1 MTRFRLRTGPVALFG
16 AVFVLALVV
25 LLPLRLVLGWF
36 DLSQTRVAAREAT
49 GSVWFGGLREAQ
61 VGSVALG
68 DLAARLSPWPLAVG
82 RARIDVAG
90 QATGDS
96 SAAARTIRGAIS
108 ASRHAVGIDDMTASL
123 PAGNV
128 FAPLP
133 VTGLELD
140 DVSVRYRDG
149 NCDKAEG
156 RVRAV
161 LGGDIAGI
169 ALGQGLSGNAR
180 CDAGALLLPLAS
192 QAGTERVDLRLWQSG
207 RFVAQL
213 TVRAS
218 DPTAAQKLELGG
230 FRPTSKG
237 HMLTIDGNF

>member
-1 MTRFRLRTGPVALFG
+1 MTRFRLRTGPVAMFG
-16 AVFVLALVV
+16 AVFVVALIV

-36 DLSQTRVAAREAT
+36 DLDQSRVAAREAT

-61 VGSVALG
+61 VGSIGLG
-68 DLAARLSPWPLAVG
+68 DLAARLSPWPLAVA
-82 RARIDVAG
+82 RARIDVVG
-90 QATGDS
+90 QASADS
-96 SAAARTIRGAIS
+96 SAASRTIRGAVS
-108 ASRHAVGIDDMTASL
+108 VSRHTVGIDDMSASL
-123 PAGNV
+123 PAGDV

-133 VTGLELD
+133 VTGLDLD

-156 RVRAV
+156 RVKAV
-161 LGGDIAGI
+161 LGGDIVGI

-207 RFVAQL
+207 RFVARL
-213 TVRAS
+213 TVRPG
-218 DPTAAQKLELGG
+218 DPTIAQKLELGG

-237 HMLTIDGNF
+237 HILTIDGNF